1 LKSQSHN
8 VIGLLRS
15 AALTVAFWVSSG
27 AYASDFEIEGRVL
40 QVFGGTT
47 NHFDFRVT
55 ALDARYQ
62 IWTRDHRG
70 PSTERTAGYD
80 GTDFH
85 QVDRLADKGGKV
97 VELGHRH
104 SGDGAPHLDGL
115 GGFLRL
121 AFLLGPGSSGTSG
134 PIELRHFSGNPTI
147 FGSDRSVPLTNG
159 PIPATAFPMIRF
171 LGSRPGGP
179 VDESIGEFRV
189 TEWTRFH
196 EVSIPKRFL
205 LRSQLPPSLGQGRP
219 PREMESMS
227 GEVTRIS
234 VPAPSDLLP
243 RLTTSNVQVR
253 DSRFLADTGDPV
265 GHTITNRVWPS
276 RQDPWLVKTVR
287 DSAAAH
293 QKRIPAH

>member
-1 LKSQSHN
+1 MKLQLHN

-15 AALTVAFWVSSG
+15 AVLTIAFWVSSG
-27 AYASDFEIEGRVL
+27 AHASDFEIEGRVL

-55 ALDARYQ
+55 ALDRRYQ

-70 PSTERTAGYD
+70 ASTERTVGYD
-80 GTDFH
+80 GTDVH
-85 QVDRLADKGGKV
+85 QVDRLTDAGGNI
-97 VELGHRH
+97 VEFGHRH
-104 SGDGAPHLDGL
+104 SGNGASQLDGL

-121 AFLLGPGSSGTSG
+121 AFLLGPGSSANSG
-134 PIELRHFSGNPTI
+134 PTELSHFSENKPI
-147 FGSDRSVPLTNG
+147 FGSHRSVPLTNG
-159 PIPATAFPMIRF
+159 PMPATAFPMIRF

-196 EVSIPKRFL
+196 GVSIPKRFL
-205 LRSQLPPSLGQGRP
+205 LRSQLPPSLSQGRP
-219 PREMESMS
+219 PQEMESMS

-243 RLTTSNVQVR
+243 RLTTSHVQVR

-265 GHTITNRVWPS
+265 GYTITNRVWPS

-287 DSAAAH
+287 NSAAAH
-293 QKRIPAH
+293 QKRALTH